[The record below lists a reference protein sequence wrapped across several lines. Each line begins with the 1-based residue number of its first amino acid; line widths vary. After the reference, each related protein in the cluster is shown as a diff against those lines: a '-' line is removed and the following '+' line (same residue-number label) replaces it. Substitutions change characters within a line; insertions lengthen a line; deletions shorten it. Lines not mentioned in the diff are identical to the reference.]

1 MKKIFKKKSAILY
14 AISQTK
20 IKKNKK
26 FSPLIDQISP
36 SNQQNDDS
44 LRISSI
50 KNKLNVTR
58 NYLTKKLNS
67 PISLSNKLNDLSNTS
82 KINTF
87 LKNSYFKQRNINKVI
102 NNYFPKENE
111 LINNYSQNNEKNKL
125 FESKDNLMKFQKEK
139 LKITTQIIQ
148 KKIRYHDLDAQTRKK
163 SPNFYTPLLTR
174 NNKNNNEKNNEDK
187 IEDDPYITVYGVL
200 FSNHNKNT
208 IKYLK
213 KEPNNL
219 KMPNSNSRRNKLW
232 KNNKNFLSLSLP
244 WLVKNQNL
252 NKRKRNKN
260 FNLFSDK
267 SDLSK
272 SKERLSYFNDNE
284 VSKIKKRI
292 KEKLDIKNDNKFKK
306 MICYDMTS
314 VAGSDHGRI
323 KVNQDNYFSIT
334 KLDNCEEIKIFG
346 VFDGHGD
353 NGDIISKEIR
363 DFFEGYF
370 VNLLNNKIEVKK
382 ENNENDFNTQN
393 NLINVINNNKNI
405 NQYICQNIKSAKSF
419 REKIKNESFNNYNFK
434 NKYLNEKIKLNIF
447 EDKNF
452 YIKNSIKSKIKSE
465 KIKNIY
471 NQLSENNFSQIFS
484 SYSKINEILHTK
496 YSSNHICHLSGST
509 SLLLFIINSENCN
522 KIITTNLGDSKI
534 ISISE
539 DKIIKELN
547 IVHTLNNPDEKKRII
562 NNGGEIRRIDYSNI
576 GPLRIWYK
584 NKKYPGLSITRS
596 FGDFESDD
604 LGVISEPDI
613 KEYDIDE
620 EKIKIIIFGTDGV
633 WKFLTNDKIMDIALP
648 YFEQNDVNGAVNK
661 ISETAIKLWEV
672 KNPKGIADVT
682 VYVIFFK

>member
-1 MKKIFKKKSAILY
+1 MNEIFKKKSAILY
-14 AISQTK
+14 AISQNK
-20 IKKNKK
+20 IKKNKN
-26 FSPLIDQISP
+26 FSPLIDKISP
-36 SNQQNDDS
+36 INHQNDDS
-44 LRISSI
+44 PRISSI
-50 KNKLNVTR
+50 RNKLKANE
-58 NYLTKKLNS
+58 NYLSKKLNS
-67 PISLSNKLNDLSNTS
+67 RISLSNKLNDLSNSS
-82 KINTF
+82 KINTI

-111 LINNYSQNNEKNKL
+111 LISNYSQNNEKNKL
-125 FESKDNLMKFQKEK
+125 FENNNKLMKFQKEK

-187 IEDDPYITVYGVL
+187 TEDDPYITVYGVL
-200 FSNHNKNT
+200 FSNDNKSN

-219 KMPNSNSRRNKLW
+219 NIANSNSRQNKLW
-232 KNNKNFLSLSLP
+232 KNNKNLLSLSLP
-244 WLVKNQNL
+244 WLVKNQN
-252 NKRKRNKN
+252 NRKRNKN
-260 FNLFSDK
+260 FNLFSEK
-267 SDLSK
+267 SDISK
-272 SKERLSYFNDNE
+272 SKERMSYFNDNE
-284 VSKIKKRI
+284 MSKIKKRI
-292 KEKLDIKNDNKFKK
+292 EEKLDIKNNNKFKK
-306 MICYDMTS
+306 MMCYDMTS
-314 VAGSDHGRI
+314 IAGSDHGRI
-323 KVNQDNYFSIT
+323 KVNQDNYFSIS

-346 VFDGHGD
+346 IFDGHGD
-353 NGDIISKEIR
+353 SGDIISKEIR
-363 DFFEGYF
+363 DFFEDYF
-370 VNLLNNKIEVKK
+370 LNLFNNKIEGKK
-382 ENNENDFNTQN
+382 EKNENDFNTQN
-393 NLINVINNNKNI
+393 YLINAINNYKNI
-405 NQYICQNIKSAKSF
+405 NQYIYQNMKSAKNF
-419 REKIKNESFNNYNFK
+419 REKIKNESFNNYNFT
-434 NKYLNEKIKLNIF
+434 NKYLNKKIKLNIF

-452 YIKNSIKSKIKSE
+452 NFKNSIKSKIKSE
-465 KIKNIY
+465 KIKKIY
-471 NQLSENNFSQIFS
+471 NQLSENNYSQIFS
-484 SYSKINEILHTK
+484 SYSKINEILHKK
-496 YSSNHICHLSGST
+496 YSSNNICHLSGST

-539 DKIIKELN
+539 DKKIKELN
-547 IVHTLNNPDEKKRII
+547 IVHTPNNPDEKKRII

-604 LGVISEPDI
+604 LGVISEPEI

-648 YFEQNDVNGAVNK
+648 YYEQNDVNGAVNK